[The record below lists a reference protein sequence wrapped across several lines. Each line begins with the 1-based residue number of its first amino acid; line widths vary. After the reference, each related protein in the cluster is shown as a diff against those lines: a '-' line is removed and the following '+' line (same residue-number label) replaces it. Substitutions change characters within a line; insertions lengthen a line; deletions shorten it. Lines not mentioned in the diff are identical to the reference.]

1 MEGTVMRVRPKLMT
15 VGTMLV
21 GLIPLLWATGSG
33 ADVMKR
39 IAAPMVGGLITS
51 AFLTLE
57 IIPVIYTYWRQEE
70 LLWVRLEEL
79 DPQRRRRLKLWA
91 GVLSSGWVLLF
102 AILVARFYLAIPHAV
117 LAASIVVAAGSIV
130 VGTTG
135 YLRERPAAR
144 RAVWPAHAH

>member
-1 MEGTVMRVRPKLMT
+1 MRVRPKLMT

-57 IIPVIYTYWRQEE
+57 IIPVIYTYWRQEQ
-70 LLWVRLEEL
+70 LLWERLAGL
-79 DPQRRRRLKLWA
+79 DHRRLARLKTWT
-91 GVLSSGWVLLF
+91 GVLSAGWIALGSVLISKLYVSLPPPIFVVSLVFAALLIVSGTIAF
-102 AILVARFYLAIPHAV
+102 AA
-117 LAASIVVAAGSIV
+117 
-130 VGTTG
+130 
-135 YLRERPAAR
+135 ERPAAR
-144 RAVWPAHAH
+144 RTVWPA